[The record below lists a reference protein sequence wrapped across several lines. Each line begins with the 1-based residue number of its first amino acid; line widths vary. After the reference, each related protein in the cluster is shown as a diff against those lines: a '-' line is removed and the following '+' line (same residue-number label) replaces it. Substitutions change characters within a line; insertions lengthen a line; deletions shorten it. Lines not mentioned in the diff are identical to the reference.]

1 VHSEKSRKLTQTD
14 DPGGIG
20 TVARDDFRGG
30 NLPNTRSKSLQ
41 QLVVCASLSGPRA
54 AGPMNALME
63 MATPVTV

>member
-1 VHSEKSRKLTQTD
+1 
-14 DPGGIG
+14 
-20 TVARDDFRGG
+20 VARDDFRGG